1 MKNILAIDFGVKRV
15 GLALLIKGTS
25 FALPYGTLENDD
37 KIFISIKKII
47 DDEDISLI
55 ILGYPMTVNGYI
67 SERHS
72 LIKEFADNLKKI
84 TNITLIFEDESY
96 STISSYDAQKKSNL
110 KNNQI
115 KKHKDEV
122 SAQLILER
130 YLLKVRN

>member
-15 GLALLIKGTS
+15 GLAFLIKETS